1 MDSTSENFT
10 SYKMVV
16 ATLCA
21 VLSIICL
28 LIIYVCM
35 MVRKDKTYQ
44 RGYLHASI
52 SILLLQ
58 LSMACVSCLAE
69 QFFIIENLS
78 MSAGIVII
86 QTFFSVVFSIFIFLF
101 IAPRKK
107 RNILMVLLFAGFGF
121 CMANYVSYYIT
132 VISLSITNLLIPHV
146 IICISAI
153 IFFIGGILL
162 LKTGKP
168 SKSEADNEKKA
179 GVTDGE

>member
-16 ATLCA
+16 AALCA

-78 MSAGIVII
+78 MSVGIVII

-107 RNILMVLLFAGFGF
+107 TEYIDGSAVCRFRILHGKLR
-121 CMANYVSYYIT
+121 
-132 VISLSITNLLIPHV
+132 
-146 IICISAI
+146 
-153 IFFIGGILL
+153 ILL
-162 LKTGKP
+162 HYRDQPFHYKP
-168 SKSEADNEKKA
+168 LNSTCYHMYFSNYFLHRRNPTPQNRETIQKRS
-179 GVTDGE
+179 

>member
-16 ATLCA
+16 AALCA

-78 MSAGIVII
+78 MSVGIVII
-86 QTFFSVVFSIFIFLF
+86 QTFFSVLF

>member
-16 ATLCA
+16 AALCA

-78 MSAGIVII
+78 MSVGIVII

-121 CMANYVSYYIT
+121 CMANYVSYRDQPFHY
-132 VISLSITNLLIPHV
+132 
-146 IICISAI
+146 
-153 IFFIGGILL
+153 
-162 LKTGKP
+162 KP
-168 SKSEADNEKKA
+168 LNSTCYHMYFSNYFLHRRNPTPQNRETIQKRS
-179 GVTDGE
+179 